1 MKVYHILAQY
11 FITSTTTVASFNTE
25 KNLVFTVLSYN
36 RINSWSPCNLWEI
49 KYFIF
54 RMLWIRLRA
63 HRDQFQSPFS
73 FWLTHLN
80 SSHCVLLVC
89 QFSIQQKK
97 KKKFWTTNPPEYY
110 IIILL
115 AVKGN
120 ISVHTC
126 VRMPHFLSDK
136 NPHECKVAVRFKMN
150 EGEKEDPFILTGL
163 SRYISDSVKTGSLI
177 SMLPMAGA
185 PCQVEY
191 YFFFFFSSS
200 ETLSFLQP
208 AAGI

>member
-25 KNLVFTVLSYN
+25 KTLVFTVLSYN

-63 HRDQFQSPFS
+63 HRDQFHSPFS

-80 SSHCVLLVC
+80 TSHCVLLVC
-89 QFSIQQKK
+89 QFSFQQKK

-177 SMLPMAGA
+177 SMLPMARA

-191 YFFFFFSSS
+191 YFFFFSPA
-200 ETLSFLQP
+200 LRHCLFLQP